1 MLTRYTIMVF
11 GKEDAMYWQA
21 HWLILSLLAHA
32 EPPYEMAIATG
43 HPRHF
48 DWFGD
53 TVRVHGMSEQEVTV
67 WIGPAGHFFRALIK
81 TLEFGLVLHPAADA
95 LFYLDS
101 DMALNRSLAPVIAD
115 IKAGAIYMD
124 RFEYQLYDSGRKGNK
139 GAKKLWAQVGD
150 REWSGITIDRKTPMW
165 NTGIT
170 GLSSANIHL
179 VKKSLAV
186 CDAIL
191 ATGVLHRLTEQIAM
205 SAAMTAN
212 HQEIREVNPDG
223 QEPYF
228 THYWANKRGWREAIT
243 GHLATIHHRGLS
255 VPEAVQFFLE
265 NPIDRPAKV
274 NRTRKWHRFL
284 GVQPVR

>member
-32 EPPYEMAIATG
+32 EPPYEMAIATD

-81 TLEFGLVLHPAADA
+81 TLEFGLELQPAADA
-95 LFYLDS
+95 VFYLDS

-124 RFEYQLYDSGRKGNK
+124 RFEYQLYDSGRKSNK

-150 REWSGITIDRKTPMW
+150 RKWSGITIDRQTQMW

-170 GLSSANIHL
+170 GLSGAQLHL
-179 VKKSLAV
+179 IKKSLAI

-191 ATGVLHRLTEQIAM
+191 AAGVLHRLTEQIAM

-212 HQEIREVNPDG
+212 NQAIREVNPDG

-243 GHLATIHHRGLS
+243 GHLATIHHRGFS
-255 VPEAVQFFLE
+255 VTEAVQFFLE

>member
-1 MLTRYTIMVF
+1 MPNRPTILPLPRITRTT
-11 GKEDAMYWQA
+11 
-21 HWLILSLLAHA
+21 LIGLA
-32 EPPYEMAIATG
+32 T
-43 HPRHF
+43 
-48 DWFGD
+48 
-53 TVRVHGMSEQEVTV
+53 TVRVHGMSEQDVNQ
-67 WIGPAGHFFRALIK
+67 WIGPEGHFFRALIK
-81 TLEFGLVLHPAADA
+81 TVEFGLELQPAADA
-95 LFYLDS
+95 VFYLDS
-101 DMALNRSLAPVIAD
+101 DMALNRSLAPVIAG

-124 RFEYQLYDSGRKGNK
+124 RFEYNLYDSGRKGNK

-170 GLSSANIHL
+170 GLSSAHLHL

-212 HQEIREVNPDG
+212 NQEIREVNPDG

-243 GHLATIHHRGLS
+243 GHLATIHHRGFS

>member
-11 GKEDAMYWQA
+11 GKEDALYWQA

-32 EPPYEMAIATG
+32 EPPYDIAIVTD
-43 HPRHF
+43 HPDHF
-48 DWFGD
+48 NWFGD
-53 TVRVHGMSEQEVTV
+53 AVRVHGMSEQAVNQ
-67 WIGPAGHFFRALIK
+67 WIGPEGHFFRALIK
-81 TLEFGLVLHPAADA
+81 TVEFGLELQPAADA
-95 LFYLDS
+95 VFYLDS
-101 DMALNRSLAPVIAD
+101 DMVLNRSLAPVIAE

-124 RFEYQLYDSGRKGNK
+124 RFEYNLYDSGRKGNK
-139 GAKKLWAQVGD
+139 GAKKLWAQVGN
-150 REWSGITIDRKTPMW
+150 REWSGVTIDRKTPMW

-170 GLSSANIHL
+170 GLSGANLHL

-191 ATGVLHRLTEQIAM
+191 ARDVLHRLTEQIAM

-212 HQEIREVNPDG
+212 NQEIREVNPDG

-255 VPEAVQFFLE
+255 VADAVQFFLE
-265 NPIDRPAKV
+265 NPIARPAKV

-284 GVQPVR
+284 GVQPIR

>member
-11 GKEDAMYWQA
+11 GKEDALYWQA

-32 EPPYEMAIATG
+32 DQPFEIAIATD

-48 DWFGD
+48 NWFGD
-53 TVRVHGMSEQEVTV
+53 AVRVHGMSEQDVSA
-67 WIGPAGHFFRALIK
+67 WIGPEGHFFRALIK
-81 TLEFGLVLHPAADA
+81 TLEFGLELQPTADA
-95 LFYLDS
+95 VFYLDS
-101 DMALNRSLAPVIAD
+101 DMALNRSLAPVIAG
-115 IKAGAIYMD
+115 IQAGAIYMD
-124 RFEYQLYDSGRKGNK
+124 RYEYNLFTSGRKGNK
-139 GAKKLWAQVGD
+139 GARKLWAQVGD
-150 REWSGITIDRKTPMW
+150 RDWSGITIDRQTPMW

-170 GLSSANIHL
+170 GLSVANINL

-212 HQEIREVNPDG
+212 NRELLEVNPEG

-255 VPEAVQFFLE
+255 VPEAVQYFLE

>member
-11 GKEDAMYWQA
+11 GKEDALYWQA

-32 EPPYEMAIATG
+32 EQPYEIAIATD
-43 HPRHF
+43 HPHYF

-53 TVRVHGMSEQEVTV
+53 AVRVQGMSEQEVAV
-67 WIGPAGHFFRALIK
+67 WIGPEGHFFRALIK
-81 TLEFGLVLHPAADA
+81 TLEFGLELQPAADA
-95 LFYLDS
+95 VFYLDS
-101 DMALNRSLAPVIAD
+101 DMALNRSLAPVIAG
-115 IKAGAIYMD
+115 IQAGAIYMD
-124 RFEYQLYDSGRKGNK
+124 RFEYNLYTSGRKGNK
-139 GAKKLWAQVGD
+139 GARKLWAQVGD
-150 REWSGITIDRKTPMW
+150 RAWSGVTINRQTPMW

-170 GLSSANIHL
+170 GLSGANIHL

-212 HQEIREVNPDG
+212 NQEIREVNPDG

-255 VPEAVQFFLE
+255 VPGAVQFFLE